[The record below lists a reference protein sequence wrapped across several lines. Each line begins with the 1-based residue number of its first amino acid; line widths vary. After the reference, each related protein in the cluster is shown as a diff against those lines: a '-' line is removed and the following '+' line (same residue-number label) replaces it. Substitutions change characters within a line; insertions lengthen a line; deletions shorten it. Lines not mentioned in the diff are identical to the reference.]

1 MTKILVVDDSPV
13 DRCLAQGLL
22 ETQAN
27 WEILEASDGK
37 QALAVV
43 QRESPDVV
51 VSDLQMPEMNGLE
64 LVSAMR
70 ERHMLVP
77 VIIMTSHGNEE
88 IAVRTLR
95 EGAASYIPK
104 RALANELVE
113 VVQRVLEVSHEEK
126 ANARLL
132 AHMQCYDSRFELTND
147 LKLIASLVTYLRQGV
162 TQMRICDEPDQ
173 FRVAVALEEALLNA
187 YYHGNLEVSSRL
199 REEDHGAFVAMSE
212 ERRKIA
218 PYSERH
224 IYVHAVLTPQRA
236 LFTIRDEGPGFDP
249 SQLPDPTDPLNLAR
263 PCGRG
268 VLLMKAFMD
277 SVEYNRMGNEVT
289 MLKARRQE

>member
-22 ETQAN
+22 ETHVD
-27 WEILEASDGK
+27 WEVLEAADGK
-37 QALAVV
+37 QALAVL
-43 QRESPDVV
+43 QKESPDVV

-77 VIIMTSHGNEE
+77 IIIMTSHGNEE

-104 RALANELVE
+104 RALANELVD
-113 VVQRVLEVSHEEK
+113 VVQRVLDVSHEEK
-126 ANARLL
+126 AYARLL
-132 AHMQCYDSRFELTND
+132 SHMHCNDSHFELTND
-147 LKLIASLVTYLRQGV
+147 LALIASLVTYLRQGV
-162 TQMRICDEPDQ
+162 IQMRLCDEPDQ

-187 YYHGNLEVSSRL
+187 YYHGNLEVSSNL
-199 REEDHGAFVAMSE
+199 REEDHGAFVALSE
-212 ERRKIA
+212 VRRKME
-218 PYSERH
+218 PYSQRR
-224 IYVHAVLTPQRA
+224 IYVHATMSPQKA
-236 LFTIRDEGPGFDP
+236 MFVVRDEGPGFDP
-249 SQLPDPTDPLNLAR
+249 RMLPDPTDPLNLAR

-277 SVEYNRMGNEVT
+277 TVTFNERGNEVT
-289 MLKARRQE
+289 MVKERK